1 VILPTVRVRRKAD
14 GSECRIN
21 ERDFDLGLH
30 DMLEQPEPEPLPQP
44 EPEPQPEA
52 AVVEE
57 ESAPPPTRKH
67 PKPRKPKGLTI
78 IDALEDP
85 QLFGG
90 LPAFKD
96 LSTWTAWLV
105 FLKALYGLPLSKDE
119 VAIFCERTGRA
130 IYDPPQGGWREV
142 AAIVGRQ
149 SGKTR
154 ISATI
159 ADFEAMTAPE
169 EPDGSEIYAILVA
182 QDQRASLRGLF
193 RYACVPFERIP
204 LLENSVESKKAAT
217 LTLET
222 RCVLA
227 AYPCRPQ
234 AVRGLRAR
242 VVVCDELAFYRSSEG
257 HARDLEM
264 LRAVRPMLATTGGKL
279 ITLSSPYGQTGALW
293 NLHRKHFGVDGS
305 DVLIWQATA
314 PQMNPTLPLDYLA
327 RMERED
333 PEAFAS
339 EVLGQ
344 FRAGLSL
351 LLDPD
356 AVADCVDGGV
366 RERPYDPATSYKC
379 FCDPSGGRRD
389 KFTVAIAH
397 WDATSKQSVL
407 DCVRAWAPPFDPAA
421 VIAEAALLVK
431 SYGVSEIHG
440 DKYAAEF
447 VVSAWRQ
454 QGCRYTA
461 SKRDRSTIYL
471 DLLPL
476 INAQAVRLLEHDLL
490 RRELVSLER
499 RRGAAGKDRID
510 HPSSGHDDVANS
522 VAGVLTLCGSR
533 PRHAS
538 MFNALTGERIEA
550 WNC

>member
-1 VILPTVRVRRKAD
+1 V
-14 GSECRIN
+14 
-21 ERDFDLGLH
+21 
-30 DMLEQPEPEPLPQP
+30 
-44 EPEPQPEA
+44 
-52 AVVEE
+52 VVEVE
-57 ESAPPPTRKH
+57 GTPPPKRQH
-67 PKPRKPKGLTI
+67 PKPRTPKGLTI
-78 IDALEDP
+78 IGALEDP

-105 FLKALYGLPLSKDE
+105 FLKATYGLPLTKDE
-119 VAIFCERTGRA
+119 VAIFCQHTGRA
-130 IYDPPQGGWREV
+130 TYDPPYGGWREV

-193 RYACVPFERIP
+193 RYASVPFERIP
-204 LLENSVESKKAAT
+204 LLERSVESKKAAT

-293 NLHRKHFGVDGS
+293 NLHRKHYGVDGS
-305 DVLIWQATA
+305 DVLVWQATA
-314 PQMNPTLPLDYLA
+314 PAMNPTLPPDYLA

-356 AVADCVDGGV
+356 AVADCVDVGV
-366 RERPYDPATSYKC
+366 RERPRDPSTRYQA

-389 KFTVAIAH
+389 KFTVAVGH
-397 WDATSKQSVL
+397 WDGTSEQAVL
-407 DCVRAWAPPFDPAA
+407 DVVRAWAPPFDPAT
-421 VIAEAALLVK
+421 VIAEAAELVR

-440 DKYAAEF
+440 DRYAAEF

-471 DLLPL
+471 NLLPL

-510 HPSSGHDDVANS
+510 HPRSGHDDVANS
-522 VAGVLTLCGSR
+522 VAGVLTLCANRTQVIQSR
-533 PRHAS
+533 KVIW
-538 MFNALTGERIEA
+538 G
-550 WNC
+550 C